1 MDEPGGAAVGWG
13 RPEAD
18 EAKPARLLEAGGEQQ
33 AAAWPGVAAEIETRK
48 EGRYKKGFQSDG
60 FRIFGWT

>member
-1 MDEPGGAAVGWG
+1 
-13 RPEAD
+13 
-18 EAKPARLLEAGGEQQ
+18 
-33 AAAWPGVAAEIETRK
+33 VAAEIETRK